1 MTLVLTLVAAIVVTV
16 LRFAKPDIAVR
27 NKLGLLALFYWGAS
41 VMWCVD
47 GFASLAEGE
56 AFIEISGK
64 AAMADDALLG
74 MCVVLLGLVVWAV
87 CKAVAHFS
95 DRSRAQH

>member
-1 MTLVLTLVAAIVVTV
+1 MITLAAAVVVTV
-16 LRFAKPDIAVR
+16 IRFVNPDAAIK
-27 NKLGLLALFYWGAS
+27 NKIGLLALFYMGAS

-56 AFIEISGK
+56 TFIEISDK

-74 MCVVLLGLVVWAV
+74 IWVVLLGLAFWAICRVVTYAIT
-87 CKAVAHFS
+87 K
-95 DRSRAQH
+95 SRA